1 VLLLLLLE
9 QLDCVSQEKKLNAG
23 RLLPYLGEVDIKR
36 AFPQWVAYRDQIWC
50 VLAYVK
56 KLFYKIETEEA
67 LHIEA
72 AAMCFTPQ
80 PKPQLPAADRRTV
93 LMSFSPFMVR
103 FLTDAS
109 KFQRSVSSCVEA
121 SLRDVYI
128 NHQDSSLRFSEWN
141 QHLNNLSDCLL
152 DVQLPSPRLVAS
164 HIVSL
169 TLFAVSS
176 LEGR

>member
-1 VLLLLLLE
+1 VWYGVIFIRQGLYRKGVFKFVLSIPDTYPDVPPQFKFLTPVYHPL
-9 QLDCVSQEKKLNAG
+9 VSP
-23 RLLPYLGEVDIKR
+23 RGEVDIKR

-72 AAMCFTPQ
+72 AAM
-80 PKPQLPAADRRTV
+80 
-93 LMSFSPFMVR
+93 